1 MATEIGTEAAGL
13 TDDSFCDV
21 LAEDAC
27 SFEFFQAVALLQRLR
42 DKMRP
47 VGDFAS
53 PEDEVVRF
61 MANPR
66 MGFPASQIQQLKI
79 RRDEPAEMMVNFMG
93 LTGPMGVLPHVYN
106 ELILERLH
114 SKDTSLASFFEIFDH
129 RAISLFYRAWE
140 RYRFHVNYGAG
151 ARDLFS
157 RYLLDLLGL
166 GTKGLLNR
174 QEIEDEALLPF
185 ISLLAMQSR
194 SAQALEQVLA
204 AYFEV
209 PVEVKEFSGAWY
221 SIDESTQCAMDDRET
236 MSSQMGIGAVVGDA
250 VWDCQSRVRIRLG
263 PLALATYREFL
274 PEGSAHRA
282 LHAITKFFANGCL
295 DFELQ
300 LVLDRS
306 QVPTIE
312 LDFDK
317 GAPARLGWTSWA
329 KTAPMGAD
337 PDETILAL

>member
-1 MATEIGTEAAGL
+1 MATEIGTETAGL
-13 TDDSFCDV
+13 AEASFCDV

-42 DKMRP
+42 RTMRP

-61 MANPR
+61 TANPR
-66 MGFPASQIQQLKI
+66 MAFPASEIQQLALPEAK
-79 RRDEPAEMMVNFMG
+79 PAEMMVNFMG
-93 LTGPMGVLPHVYN
+93 LTGPMGVLPHVYS
-106 ELILERLH
+106 ELILERLRA
-114 SKDTSLASFFEIFDH
+114 KDTGLASFFEIFDH

-140 RYRFHVNYGAG
+140 RNRFHVNYGAG
-151 ARDLFS
+151 ARDLFT

-166 GTKGLLNR
+166 GTNGLLQR
-174 QEIEDEALLPF
+174 QEIEDDAFLPY
-185 ISLLAMQSR
+185 ISLLSMQSR
-194 SAQALEQVLA
+194 SAQALEQALA

-209 PVEVKEFSGAWY
+209 PVEVQQFSGAWY
-221 SIDESTQCAMDDRET
+221 SIDESSQCAIDERET

-250 VWDCQSRVRIRLG
+250 VWDCQSRVRIRIG
-263 PLALATYREFL
+263 PLRIETYREFL
-274 PEGSAHRA
+274 PEGSAYRA
-282 LHAITKFFANGCL
+282 LHAITRFFANDCL

-306 QVPTIE
+306 DVPTIE

-317 GAPARLGWTSWA
+317 GIPARLGWTSWA

-337 PDETILAL
+337 PDETILGL

>member
-1 MATEIGTEAAGL
+1 MATEIGPETAGI
-13 TDDSFCDV
+13 TDSSFCDV
-21 LAEDAC
+21 LTEDAC

-42 DKMRP
+42 EKMRP
-47 VGDFAS
+47 VGAFAS

-61 MANPR
+61 TANPR
-66 MGFPASQIQQLKI
+66 MGFPASEIQQLKL
-79 RRDEPAEMMVNFMG
+79 EGQAPAEMIVNFMG
-93 LTGPMGVLPHVYN
+93 LTGPMGVLPHVYS
-106 ELILERLH
+106 ELVLERLRAR
-114 SKDTSLASFFEIFDH
+114 DTSLASFFEIFDH

-140 RYRFHVNYGAG
+140 RNRFHVNYGAG
-151 ARDLFS
+151 ARDMFS

-166 GTKGLLNR
+166 GTNGLLHR
-174 QEIEDEALLPF
+174 QEVEDEALFPF
-185 ISLLAMQSR
+185 ISLIAMQSR

-209 PVEVKEFSGAWY
+209 PVEVQEFSGAWY
-221 SIDESTQCAMDDRET
+221 SIDESTQCVMDEQET

-250 VWDCQSRVRIRLG
+250 VWDCQSRVRIRIG
-263 PLALATYREFL
+263 PLPIETYREFL

-282 LHAITKFFANGCL
+282 LRGITRFFSNDCL

-312 LDFDK
+312 LDFDR
-317 GAPARLGWTSWA
+317 GSPARLGWTSWA

-337 PDETILAL
+337 PDDTILAL

>member
-1 MATEIGTEAAGL
+1 MATEIRSENAGL
-13 TDDSFCDV
+13 ADSSFVNV

-42 DKMRP
+42 DTMRP

-61 MANPR
+61 SANPR
-66 MGFPASQIQQLKI
+66 LAFPASEIQQLKVE
-79 RRDEPAEMMVNFMG
+79 DDKPAQMMVNFMG
-93 LTGPMGVLPHVYN
+93 LTGPTGVLPHVYS
-106 ELILERLH
+106 ELILDRLRA
-114 SKDTSLASFFEIFDH
+114 KDTSIASFFEVFDH

-151 ARDLFS
+151 ARDLFT
-157 RYLLDLLGL
+157 RYLFDFLGL
-166 GTKGLLNR
+166 GTSGLLHR
-174 QEIEDEALLPF
+174 QEVDDEALLPF

-194 SAQALEQVLA
+194 SAEALEQILA

-209 PVEVKEFSGAWY
+209 PVEVQEFSGAWY
-221 SIDESTQCAMDDRET
+221 AIDESTQCAIDEQES
-236 MSSQMGIGAVVGDA
+236 MSSQVGIGAVVGDA
-250 VWDCQSRVRIRLG
+250 VWDCQSRVRIRIG
-263 PLALATYREFL
+263 PLPLETYRAFL
-274 PEGSAHRA
+274 PEGSAYRA
-282 LHAITKFFANGCL
+282 LHAITRFFANDCL

-300 LVLDRS
+300 LVLEKS
-306 QVPTIE
+306 QVPAIE

-317 GAPARLGWTSWA
+317 GTPARLGWTSWA
-329 KTAPMGAD
+329 KTAPLHTD